1 MAGDGSN
8 DDHDHRFACVSLV
21 PLFEHLPVGDR
32 RRLAEIAV
40 TRHYARGEQ
49 LHRPGERSGLRIVH
63 SGRVKVLRISGSG
76 VEQLLRIV
84 SPGDF
89 LGEAAV
95 FTGRPVDSW
104 AMALDDAEVCSI
116 DGDGI
121 DRLVREH
128 PEIAVRLL
136 ASLSDRLEDTER
148 RLASVTGASVGRRLA
163 DHLLELAEA
172 SDSRRFRLQSTK
184 SDLAS
189 YLGTTAETL
198 SRRLGTM
205 QDAGLI
211 RLGPRGIVE
220 VVDPDGLRTLER

>member
-1 MAGDGSN
+1 MAAEGSSN
-8 DDHDHRFACVSLV
+8 EHDHRFACVSLV
-21 PLFEHLPVGDR
+21 PLFEHLSVEDR
-32 RRLAEIAV
+32 TRIAEIAV
-40 TRHYARGEQ
+40 TRHFVRGEQ
-49 LHRPGERSGLRIVH
+49 IHRPGERSGLRIVH
-63 SGRVKVLRISGSG
+63 SGRVKVLRISDTG

-95 FTGRPVDSW
+95 FTDRPVDSW
-104 AMALDDAEVCSI
+104 AMALDDAEVCTI
-116 DGDGI
+116 GGDGI
-121 DRLVREH
+121 DRVVREH

-163 DHLLELAEA
+163 DHLLELAEE
-172 SDSRRFRLQSTK
+172 SGSGRFRLESTK

-198 SRRLGTM
+198 SRRLGAM

-211 RLGPRGIVE
+211 RLGPRGVVE
-220 VVDPDGLRTLER
+220 VVDRDGLRTLER